1 MLADLYTI
9 RVDLTLNQDISL
21 FDEIKETILDKK
33 YSQQG
38 LAWLTS
44 FAENVF
50 ADNEKQMRPI
60 KPIQISPLD
69 DPTIRK
75 QINEEKKLSLKLF
88 NETVEA
94 QEREKQLKR
103 KDAEQEKEFQDL
115 TVSLAGSLVKT
126 VLKKEVKNDAKEKR
140 CNWQRETMGKE
151 GAIGGDPYERGEV
164 SGVSSGLY
172 PKVHLTGEV
181 LPSVAE
187 TPRFNPNVVHIDDDR
202 DDEAE
207 NTQVGCETVF
217 PKGAKD
223 SWAGV
228 EAVLAAHASHGP
240 L

>member
-1 MLADLYTI
+1 MG
-9 RVDLTLNQDISL
+9 RVWGAQSQNS
-21 FDEIKETILDKK
+21 DEDDEGAEDKK
-33 YSQQG
+33 
-38 LAWLTS
+38 
-44 FAENVF
+44 
-50 ADNEKQMRPI
+50 RH
-60 KPIQISPLD
+60 SPKTNFLD
-69 DPTIRK
+69 PPT
-75 QINEEKKLSLKLF
+75 QAAIN
-88 NETVEA
+88 
-94 QEREKQLKR
+94 
-103 KDAEQEKEFQDL
+103 
-115 TVSLAGSLVKT
+115 
-126 VLKKEVKNDAKEKR
+126 KKEVENDAKEKR
-140 CNWQRETMGKE
+140 CNRQRETMGKE

-207 NTQVGCETVF
+207 NTQVGCEPVF